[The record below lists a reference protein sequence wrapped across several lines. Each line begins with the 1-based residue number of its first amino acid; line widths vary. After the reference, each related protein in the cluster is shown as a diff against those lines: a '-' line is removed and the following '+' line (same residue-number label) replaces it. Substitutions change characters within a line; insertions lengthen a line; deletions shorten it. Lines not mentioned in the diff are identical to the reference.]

1 MEGLY
6 LGGPAEVSPPGD
18 PDVSEPRAYTAIGAD
33 FTSIAKSA
41 TTTRGRADKD
51 TTTKPHVRNLACG
64 WRIPN
69 LSWNPLRYKS
79 RDPGR

>member
-33 FTSIAKSA
+33 FTSIAVGYHYA
-41 TTTRGRADKD
+41 WTR
-51 TTTKPHVRNLACG
+51 
-64 WRIPN
+64 
-69 LSWNPLRYKS
+69 
-79 RDPGR
+79 